1 MLSVIMSSVIM
12 LNVAAPLAQL
22 HCVTVRNVEVS
33 NQAND
38 EGQGS
43 QGTTTLSRTTV
54 NVTALTITAQF
65 SQSA

>member
-12 LNVAAPLAQL
+12 LNVASPLAQL
-22 HCVTVRNVEVS
+22 HCVTVRNVAVS

-43 QGTTTLSRTTV
+43 QGATTFSTTTFSEA
-54 NVTALTITAQF
+54 ALAITP
-65 SQSA
+65 